1 MTHRDFPKMKTP
13 LFATL
18 LGILGI
24 AVTASADFATEM
36 LDATFKFFDPTVT
49 GTCFLVRRE
58 APDTALYLVTAAH
71 MLEGTKAEEALLVLR
86 DRQDDGTYKR
96 HDHSVRI
103 RRDGKPL
110 WVRHAKDDV
119 AVLRIA
125 EYPQDIVGSVP
136 LSALAD
142 EARLTSAAVHI
153 CSPLFVL
160 TYPKT
165 FEANGAGF
173 PVARQG
179 IVASH
184 PLVPVAAK
192 HTFLADFTAFGG
204 DSGGPVFM
212 SGADGHPLI
221 IGMVFAQFRH
231 DEQVKM
237 EYEERSIHYPLGLG
251 EVLHAQFVRETIEQ
265 AAAQDAAKAPGG
277 CR

>member
-1 MTHRDFPKMKTP
+1 MTHRDFPKMKTSP
-13 LFATL
+13 IATL
-18 LGILGI
+18 LGILSF

-36 LDATFKFFDPTVT
+36 LDATFKFFDPKVT
-49 GTCFLVRRE
+49 GTCFLVRRD

-71 MLEGTKAEEALLVLR
+71 MLEGTKADDATLVLR
-86 DRQDDGTYKR
+86 ERQDDGTYKR
-96 HDHSVRI
+96 HDHNVPI

-125 EYPQDIVGSVP
+125 EYPQNLVAAVP

-142 EARLTSAAVHI
+142 EPRLTAVGVHI

-160 TYPKT
+160 TYPKSL
-165 FEANGAGF
+165 EANGAGF

-204 DSGGPVFM
+204 DSGGPVFTP
-212 SGADGHPLI
+212 GADGHPLI
-221 IGMVFAQFRH
+221 IGMVVAQFRH

-265 AAAQDAAKAPGG
+265 SAAQEAAKAPGG
-277 CR
+277 